1 MRNGAIGL
9 QMDDSLIT
17 RDKLVQYVELS
28 RKKKEV
34 EMQLDALKKDFNKYF
49 DHSVG
54 KYSKGEITISD
65 YKLQR
70 QVRKMEKFDRE
81 ITVNRLEELNLKDL
95 IQKKPDEEKIKS
107 ALNLGLLKEN
117 DLEGCVITSSSQAIY
132 VKQIDS

>member
-34 EMQLDALKKDFNKYF
+34 EMQLEALKKDFNKYF

-54 KYSKGEITISD
+54 KHSKGEVTISD

-70 QVRKMEKFDRE
+70 QIRKTEKFDRE

-117 DLEGCVITSSSQAIY
+117 DLEGCVIKSSSQAIY

>member
-34 EMQLDALKKDFNKYF
+34 EMQLEALKKDFNKYF
-49 DHSVG
+49 DYLVG
-54 KYSKGEITISD
+54 KHSKGEVTISD